1 MISANNGGQYIG
13 VGKGGHANKHGYMDN
28 STAGFATN
36 VVGLPPNFNGNLLPG
51 KWLNR
56 GRKCKLGSTDM
67 APSRDSVKMYE
78 DLCRFQVAEVLRSF
92 IPGALKGISI
102 PVLELVDCSARRIF
116 VLDAMKIEQQSISG
130 NLMGIKYAVE
140 EELEITP
147 EAGME
152 KLILIGGDQ
161 LLKDRVRTI
170 MKQRESDVPG
180 ENFESIHAMLG
191 MLHTMM
197 NFAKMICKH
206 HLGKMATKDPSSL
219 RFCNTILG
227 LERLDEKATNFWNTQ
242 TLIRRCIMAFLMC
255 LLVRQ
260 GGFSTLESFQKSFAE
275 DGSYVH
281 AEEGPKTLEGLVEKV
296 CEMLAFTRVATMR
309 EEEED
314 KRDVVLENMLLFIRL
329 GIQFIGMYD
338 AMRRGDVG
346 VMQRILDC
354 LTAQFIGGDHHKYA
368 TELMDISCGFKAE
381 WSEELCRVR
390 YISEY
395 RSLRVGY
402 RRVQWLTQNVT
413 GR

>member
-1 MISANNGGQYIG
+1 MLRGSRGTSSLVESADKGGQYIG
-13 VGKGGHANKHGYMDN
+13 VSKGGHANKHGYMDN
-28 STAGFATN
+28 STAGFVTN
-36 VVGLPPNFNGNLLPG
+36 VVGLPPNFIGNLLPG

-56 GRKCKLGSTDM
+56 GGKCKLVSTDM
-67 APSRDSVKMYE
+67 APSGVSVKLYE
-78 DLCRFQVAEVLRSF
+78 DLCRFEIAEVLRSF
-92 IPGALKGISI
+92 ISGVEEKLKGFSVPI
-102 PVLELVDCSARRIF
+102 VELADCSTRRIF
-116 VLDAMKIEQQSISG
+116 VLDAMKIEQQSVSG

-140 EELEITP
+140 EELEITA
-147 EAGME
+147 EAGLE
-152 KLILIGGDQ
+152 KLILVGGDQ
-161 LLKDRVRTI
+161 LLKDRVRAI

-197 NFAKMICKH
+197 NFAKLICKH

-219 RFCNTILG
+219 RFRNTMLG
-227 LERLDEKATNFWNTQ
+227 LERLDEKASNFWNTA
-242 TLIRRCIMAFLMC
+242 TLIRRCVKAFLMC
-255 LLVRQ
+255 LVVRQ
-260 GGFSTLESFQKSFAE
+260 AGFTSLEAFQKSFAE

-281 AEEGPKTLEGLVEKV
+281 AEGEVKTLEGLVEKV

-314 KRDVVLENMLLFIRL
+314 KRDVVLENMLLFVRL

-346 VMQRILDC
+346 VMQGVLDC

-368 TELMDISCGFKAE
+368 TELMEISCGFKAE

-390 YISEY
+390 
-395 RSLRVGY
+395 L
-402 RRVQWLTQNVT
+402 LAPAT
-413 GR
+413 